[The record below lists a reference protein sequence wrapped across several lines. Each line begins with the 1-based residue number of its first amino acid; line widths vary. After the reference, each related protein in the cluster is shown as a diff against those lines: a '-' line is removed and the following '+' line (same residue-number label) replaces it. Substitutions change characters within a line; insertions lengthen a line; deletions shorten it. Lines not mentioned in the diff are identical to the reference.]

1 MKPPSAPHPNA
12 RDRQREETREQIL
25 RAVAR
30 QLEAGQMEDASFA
43 EIAREAGVGE
53 RTVYRHFPTREA
65 LLGAFWTW
73 MQGQAQAQT
82 LAQQSQ
88 TQPVVAER
96 PRPSPAMPRI
106 RETIK
111 ASRDTHRPMRILL
124 ATDAWEP
131 QVNGVVRTLTRVAK
145 ELRDMGHKV
154 EVISPDQFKTF
165 PLPTYTEIKVAIGV
179 YEPVQERFKAF
190 EPEAIHIATEGPIG
204 LAARRI
210 CVEWKLPFTTS
221 YHTRF
226 PEYVSARLPLPL
238 AAGYAY
244 MRWFHKPSGRLMVA
258 TPTMRD
264 ELSQHGFRNISSW
277 SRGVDTEAF
286 RPRRQDEPDVFE
298 GLARP
303 IFLYVGRVAVEKN
316 IDAFLA
322 LDLPGTKVVV
332 GPGPQLDELKAK
344 HPQVVFRGA
353 RSGEDLSAHFNCADV
368 FVFPSLTDTF
378 GLVIL
383 EAMASGTPVAA
394 YPAPG
399 PIDIIPNSGAGVLAA
414 SATEGLR
421 EACLECL
428 KLDRKAVRTF
438 AERFSWRACAEDFVR
453 NLQPYPEPE
462 KTRFWRRL
470 RRLARV
476 RRRRPEAA

>member
-1 MKPPSAPHPNA
+1 MKLPSPTPSL
-12 RDRQREETREQIL
+12 RDRQRAETREEIL
-25 RAVAR
+25 RAVGR
-30 QLEAGQMEDASFA
+30 QLEAGPLEDLGFT
-43 EIAREAGVGE
+43 EIAKEAGVGE
-53 RTVYRHFPTREA
+53 RTVYRHFPTKEA
-65 LLGAFWTW
+65 LLGAFWAW
-73 MQGQAQAQT
+73 
-82 LAQQSQ
+82 LQSQ
-88 TQPVVAER
+88 AVSPPER
-96 PRPSPAMPRI
+96 PRPARVLPRI
-106 RETIK
+106 REAINAT
-111 ASRDTHRPMRILL
+111 RDTHKPMRILL

-131 QVNGVVRTLTRVAK
+131 QVNGVVRTLTRVVS
-145 ELRDMGHKV
+145 ELRAMGHTV

-165 PLPTYTEIKVAIGV
+165 PLPTYAEIKVAIGV
-179 YEPVQERFKAF
+179 YEPVQEHFKAF

-244 MRWFHKPSGRLMVA
+244 MKWFHKPSGRLMVA

-264 ELSQHGFRNISSW
+264 ELAQHGFRNISAW

-286 RPRRQDEPDVFE
+286 HPRRPGEPDVFE

-303 IFLYVGRVAVEKN
+303 IFLSVGRVAVEKN
-316 IDAFLA
+316 IEAFLG
-322 LDLPGTKVVV
+322 LDLPGTKVIV
-332 GPGPQLDELKAK
+332 GPGPQKEELEAK
-344 HPQVVFRGA
+344 YPEAVFTGA
-353 RSGEDLSAHFNCADV
+353 KSGEDLAAHFACADV

-399 PIDIIPNSGAGVLAA
+399 PIDILPNSGAGVLAG

-421 EACLECL
+421 EACLEAL
-428 KLDRKAVRTF
+428 NLDRKTVRAF
-438 AERFSWRACAEDFVR
+438 AETFSWRACAEDFVR

-476 RRRRPEAA
+476 RRRRPEALA

>member
-1 MKPPSAPHPNA
+1 MIPPVSANL
-12 RDRQREETREQIL
+12 RDRQKAATREQIL

-30 QLEAGQMEDASFA
+30 RLEAGSLDDLGFA
-43 EIAREAGVGE
+43 EVAEEAGVGE
-53 RTVYRHFPTREA
+53 RTVYRHFSTKEA
-65 LLGAFWTW
+65 LLGAFWAW
-73 MQGQAQAQT
+73 LQAQAVAPLIRPQPAR
-82 LAQQSQ
+82 LREAIIAPHDSQ
-88 TQPVVAER
+88 
-96 PRPSPAMPRI
+96 
-106 RETIK
+106 
-111 ASRDTHRPMRILL
+111 RPMRILL

-131 QVNGVVRTLTRVAK
+131 QVNGVVRTLTRVVE
-145 ELRDMGHKV
+145 ELRAMGHSV
-154 EVISPDQFKTF
+154 EVVSPDQFKTF
-165 PLPTYTEIKVAIGV
+165 PLPTYPEIKVALGV

-210 CVEWKLPFTTS
+210 CVEWRLPFTTS

-244 MRWFHKPSGRLMVA
+244 MKWFHKPSGRLMVA

-264 ELSQHGFRNISSW
+264 ELSRHGFRNISSW

-286 RPRRQDEPDVFE
+286 RPRKAGDQDVYE

-303 IFLYVGRVAVEKN
+303 ISLYVGRVAVEKN
-316 IDAFLA
+316 IEAFLG

-332 GPGPQLDELKAK
+332 GDGPQREELTLK
-344 HPQVVFRGA
+344 HPQAVFAGA
-353 RSGEDLSAHFNCADV
+353 RFGAELAAYFAGADV

-378 GLVIL
+378 GLVLL
-383 EAMASGTPVAA
+383 EAMAAGTPVAA

-399 PIDIIPNSGAGVLAA
+399 PIDVLPGSNAGVLAK

-421 EACLECL
+421 EACIEAL
-428 KLDRKAVRTF
+428 KLDRKVVRAF
-438 AERFSWRACAEDFVR
+438 AEQFSWRSCAEDFVR

-476 RRRRPEAA
+476 RRRPTAAA

>member
-1 MKPPSAPHPNA
+1 MIPPVPANL
-12 RDRQREETREQIL
+12 RDRQKAATREQIM

-30 QLEAGQMEDASFA
+30 RLENGALDDLGFA
-43 EIAREAGVGE
+43 DVAEEAGVGE
-53 RTVYRHFPTREA
+53 RTVYRHFSTKEA
-65 LLGAFWTW
+65 LLGAFWAW
-73 MQGQAQAQT
+73 LQAQT
-82 LAQQSQ
+82 VA
-88 TQPVVAER
+88 PVR
-96 PRPSPAMPRI
+96 PQAARL
-106 RETIK
+106 RETII
-111 ASRDTHRPMRILL
+111 ATHDAQRPMRILL

-131 QVNGVVRTLTRVAK
+131 QVNGVVRTLTRVVE
-145 ELRDMGHKV
+145 ELRGMGHSV
-154 EVISPDQFKTF
+154 EVVSPDQFKTF
-165 PLPTYTEIKVAIGV
+165 PLPTYPEIKVALGV

-210 CVEWKLPFTTS
+210 CVEWRLPFTTS

-244 MRWFHKPSGRLMVA
+244 MKWFHKPSGRLMVA

-264 ELSQHGFRNISSW
+264 ELSRHGFRNISSW

-286 RPRRQDEPDVFE
+286 RPRRPDDPDVFQ

-316 IDAFLA
+316 IEAFLG

-332 GPGPQLDELKAK
+332 GDGPQREELTAK
-344 HPQVVFRGA
+344 HSSA
-353 RSGEDLSAHFNCADV
+353 RFVGGKFGRELAAYFADADV

-383 EAMASGTPVAA
+383 EAMAAGTPVAA

-399 PIDIIPNSGAGVLAA
+399 PIDIIPRSGAGVLAA

-421 EACLECL
+421 EACLEAL
-428 KLDRKAVRTF
+428 TLDRNAVRRF
-438 AERFSWRACAEDFVR
+438 AEQFSWRACAEDFVR

-476 RRRRPEAA
+476 RRRPKAA

>member
-1 MKPPSAPHPNA
+1 M
-12 RDRQREETREQIL
+12 RDQIL
-25 RAVAR
+25 RAVGR
-30 QLEAGQMEDASFA
+30 RLEAGPLEDLSFS
-43 EIAREAGVGE
+43 EIAAEAGVGE
-53 RTVYRHFPTREA
+53 RTVYRYFPTKEA
-65 LLGAFWTW
+65 LLGAFWAW
-73 MQGQAQAQT
+73 
-82 LAQQSQ
+82 LQSQ
-88 TQPVVAER
+88 AVAPAKAAP
-96 PRPSPAMPRI
+96 PRREAAALPRLD
-106 RETIK
+106 EK
-111 ASRDTHRPMRILL
+111 PMRILL

-131 QVNGVVRTLTRVAK
+131 QVNGVVRTLTRVVQ
-145 ELRDMGHKV
+145 ELRDMGHSV
-154 EVISPDQFKTF
+154 EVIHPDQFKTF
-165 PLPTYTEIKVAIGV
+165 PLPTYPEIKVAIGV

-244 MRWFHKPSGRLMVA
+244 MKWFHKPSGRLMVA

-264 ELSQHGFRNISSW
+264 ELTRHGFRNISSW
-277 SRGVDTEAF
+277 SRGVDTAAF
-286 RPRRQDEPDVFE
+286 RPRQSGEPDVME
-298 GLARP
+298 GHARP
-303 IFLYVGRVAVEKN
+303 ISLYVGRVAVEKN
-316 IDAFLA
+316 IEAFLA
-322 LDLPGTKVVV
+322 LDLPGSKVVV
-332 GPGPQLDELKAK
+332 GDGPQKEELAAK
-344 HPQVVFRGA
+344 YPGAVFAGA
-353 RSGEDLSAHFNCADV
+353 KFGQELAAYYACADV

-383 EAMASGTPVAA
+383 EAMAAGTPVAA

-399 PIDIIPNSGAGVLAA
+399 PIDILPGSGAGALAA

-421 EACLECL
+421 EACLDAL
-428 KLDRKAVRTF
+428 KLDRAAVRAF
-438 AERFSWRACAEDFVR
+438 AETFSWRACAEDFVR

-476 RRRRPEAA
+476 RRRPQPV

>member
-1 MKPPSAPHPNA
+1 MKPPSAVSL
-12 RDRQREETREQIL
+12 RDRQKAATREQIL

-30 QLEAGQMEDASFA
+30 QLEAGALEDLSFA
-43 EIAREAGVGE
+43 ELAAEAGLGE
-53 RTVYRHFPTREA
+53 RTVYRHFPTKEA
-65 LLGAFWTW
+65 LLGAFWAW
-73 MQGQAQAQT
+73 LQVQALTPAKAAPARLRDVAT
-82 LAQQSQ
+82 APRESQ
-88 TQPVVAER
+88 R
-96 PRPSPAMPRI
+96 PL
-106 RETIK
+106 
-111 ASRDTHRPMRILL
+111 RILV

-131 QVNGVVRTLTRVAK
+131 QVNGVVRTLTRVVE
-145 ELRDMGHKV
+145 ELRAMGHAV
-154 EVISPDQFKTF
+154 EVVSPDQFKTF
-165 PLPTYTEIKVAIGV
+165 PLPTYPEIKVALGV

-244 MRWFHKPSGRLMVA
+244 MKWFHKPSGRLMVA

-264 ELSQHGFRNISSW
+264 ELERHGFRNISAW
-277 SRGVDTEAF
+277 SRGVDTQHF
-286 RPRRQDEPDVFE
+286 RPREPGEPDVFAH
-298 GLARP
+298 LAKP
-303 IFLYVGRVAVEKN
+303 VYLCVGRVAVEKN
-316 IDAFLA
+316 IEAFLG

-332 GPGPQLDELKAK
+332 GDGPQREELIAK
-344 HPQVVFRGA
+344 YPEAVFTGA
-353 RSGEDLSAHFNCADV
+353 KFNSELAQHFACADV

-383 EAMASGTPVAA
+383 EAMAAGTPVAA

-399 PIDIIPNSGAGVLAA
+399 PIDILPGSGAGILAQT
-414 SATEGLR
+414 ATEGLR
-421 EACLECL
+421 EACLDAL
-428 KLDRKAVRTF
+428 KLDRKAVRAF

-476 RRRRPEAA
+476 RRRPKPALA

>member
-1 MKPPSAPHPNA
+1 MKPPLPPSL
-12 RDRQREETREQIL
+12 RDRQRAETREQIL
-25 RAVAR
+25 QAVGR
-30 QLEAGQMEDASFA
+30 QLEAGHSLEDLSFA
-43 EIAREAGVGE
+43 EIARDAGLGE
-53 RTVYRHFPTREA
+53 RTVYRYFPTKEA
-65 LLGAFWTW
+65 LLGAFWAW
-73 MQGQAQAQT
+73 MQNQA
-82 LAQQSQ
+82 
-88 TQPVVAER
+88 VASSPDKPR
-96 PRPSPAMPRI
+96 PRAMPRV
-106 RETIK
+106 REAIT
-111 ASRDTHRPMRILL
+111 AARDTQRPMRIML

-131 QVNGVVRTLTRVAK
+131 QVNGVVRTLTRVVK
-145 ELRDMGHKV
+145 ELGEMGHTV
-154 EVISPDQFKTF
+154 EVIHPNQFKTF
-165 PLPTYTEIKVAIGV
+165 PLPTYSEIKVAIGV

-244 MRWFHKPSGRLMVA
+244 MKWFHKPSGRLMVA

-264 ELSQHGFRNISSW
+264 ELTHHGFRNISSW
-277 SRGVDTEAF
+277 SRGVDTEVF
-286 RPRRQDEPDVFE
+286 RPRKDDEPDMFE

-303 IFLYVGRVAVEKN
+303 VFLYVGRVAVEKN
-316 IDAFLA
+316 IEAFLG

-332 GPGPQLDELKAK
+332 GPGPQLEELKAK
-344 HPQVVFRGA
+344 YPKAVFTGSK
-353 RSGEDLSAHFNCADV
+353 SGDDLSAAYACADV

-421 EACLECL
+421 EACLDCL
-428 KLDRKAVRTF
+428 KLDRKQVRAF
-438 AERFSWRACAEDFVR
+438 AEKFSWRACAEDFLK

-476 RRRRPEAA
+476 RRRRPEPA